1 MKHLSSNARKI
12 LKRVVSVTV
21 SALVLI
27 MILAVCYLMY
37 CQISGKV
44 AFIGNYATVKI
55 ITPSMEPTIPTGT
68 YIIAEKV
75 QAEAVQE
82 GDVILFYSRDPAIY
96 GKINTHRVV
105 QVVTENG
112 EHSFITKG
120 DHNPENDSFPVYEN
134 DLVGRYVK
142 NAENLTAF
150 VGFFSKP
157 YVFFLVVIIP
167 AVWLVAVSIRDMVKK
182 TREARVDRL
191 VEEAVNQLK
200 EEEKN
205 SQEKEKTDDV

>member
-112 EHSFITKG
+112 ERSFITKG